1 MAFEKGKSGNPGG
14 HAAVLRAK
22 QARLD
27 ILAHK
32 VLRLWERVLSDD
44 LDATVQEKL
53 QVARDVVSYAWGK
66 PKQQITVDATLEVNH
81 RAHIDALTQLANA
94 AIGPT
99 LDLNPLEYQ
108 DKSGGRPKPD
118 ILVGHNPSDGAT
130 QHSDGAA
137 QQVQPAAGEDP
148 PPDSRGSPGGALV
161 DEQAVPLDKKS

>member
-27 ILAHK
+27 ILSHK
-32 VLRLWERVLSDD
+32 VLRLWERVLSDE

-99 LDLNPLEYQ
+99 LDLNSLEYQ
-108 DKSGGRPKPD
+108 DKSGAQPKPD
-118 ILVGHNPSDGAT
+118 ILVAPDQG
-130 QHSDGAA
+130 DGAA
-137 QQVQPAAGEDP
+137 QRAQPAGGEDP